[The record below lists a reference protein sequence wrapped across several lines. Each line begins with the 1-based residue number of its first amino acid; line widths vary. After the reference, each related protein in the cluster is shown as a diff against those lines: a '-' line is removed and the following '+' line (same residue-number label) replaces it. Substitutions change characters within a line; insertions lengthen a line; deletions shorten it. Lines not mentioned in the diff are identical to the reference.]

1 MSARAATRRSI
12 RERCTSSPGAAT
24 TCSVRRPGWQTA
36 GTGTAGAGATGTG
49 VGEAAPAGRH
59 RPGRHAPARRR
70 DGLGAYG
77 CHAPRGAP
85 GGRRGGVRHG
95 ASAPL
100 GRRAGAHGGRA
111 RVVICSNGAFVYDV
125 AGARVLECRPIPDES
140 VRILARDLRA
150 ALPTIAFAAE
160 RTSGF
165 AAEAAF
171 VSRHPVPDGAPLA
184 LRIEELLDGATG
196 KLLAQCDAV
205 PDADFLPLLSEVL
218 AGRAVVA
225 DSGATGLGEIS
236 APGVTKGATLA
247 RWAEARGYLPA
258 EVWAFG
264 DMPNDLPMLRWAGR
278 SFAVA
283 NAHPAVL
290 AEATDRCPSNEDDG
304 VAAALETLTGPVHSG
319 RR

>member
-1 MSARAATRRSI
+1 MRPPRLVATDLDGTLLRDDGMVSARTAATLR
-12 RERCTSSPGAAT
+12 A
-24 TCSVRRPGWQTA
+24 V
-36 GTGTAGAGATGTG
+36 
-49 VGEAAPAGRH
+49 H
-59 RPGRHAPARRR
+59 
-70 DGLGAYG
+70 
-77 CHAPRGAP
+77 
-85 GGRRGGVRHG
+85 
-95 ASAPL
+95 
-100 GRRAGAHGGRA
+100 RAGVEVVFVTARPPRWVDELAHMVAGHG
-111 RVVICSNGAFVYDV
+111 VVICSNGAFVYDV

-140 VRILARDLRA
+140 VRILACDLRA

-258 EVWAFG
+258 DVWAFG